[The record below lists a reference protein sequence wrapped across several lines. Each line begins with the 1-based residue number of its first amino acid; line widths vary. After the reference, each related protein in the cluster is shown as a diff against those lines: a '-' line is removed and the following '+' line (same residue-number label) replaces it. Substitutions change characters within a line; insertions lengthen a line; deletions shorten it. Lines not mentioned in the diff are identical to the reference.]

1 MSVEASTGRRLQRV
15 PLQAGNACLML
26 AAANVD
32 GSTENRDL
40 INICYLMKIT
50 HQLLSSIHYML
61 SIIQDMV

>member
-32 GSTENRDL
+32 GSTE
-40 INICYLMKIT
+40 KP
-50 HQLLSSIHYML
+50 
-61 SIIQDMV
+61 